1 MKSEMVE
8 FGLDARAR
16 SLLLAVFQR
25 HLEIDEVRV
34 FGSRA
39 KGNQQKQSDV
49 DLVFWGT
56 IDTQLLARIAG
67 ELDELPLPYK
77 FDVTLY
83 SSLQNPTLKD
93 HIDRV
98 GSTIYRRAD

>member
-1 MKSEMVE
+1 MKSEATE
-8 FGLDARAR
+8 FGLDQKERD
-16 SLLLAVFQR
+16 LLIAVFRR
-25 HLEIDEVRV
+25 HPEIEEVRI

-39 KGNQQKQSDV
+39 KGNQEKNSDV
-49 DLVFWGT
+49 DLVFWGNVS
-56 IDTQLLARIAG
+56 TQLLARLSG

-83 SSLQNPTLKD
+83 AALQNPALKD

-98 GSTIYRRAD
+98 GSTVYRRG